1 MSYPWTVNIAARI
14 PDSPNVATGD
24 CSLGHARKVDPS
36 GGQGQVVKAESNV
49 PPSVFSQRLR
59 EARRAARRRPEV
71 EDLFQTVWLA
81 AVEAGREDLS
91 CAVNRRWFVGAFRK
105 RALFDARTAA
115 RRRTREQRAALM
127 DARTG
132 QSAEV
137 PVWFVERLPLKL
149 RTTAL
154 LALAGHSKLE
164 LLWLL
169 RINEPALRQL

>member
-1 MSYPWTVNIAARI
+1 
-14 PDSPNVATGD
+14 
-24 CSLGHARKVDPS
+24 
-36 GGQGQVVKAESNV
+36 
-49 PPSVFSQRLR
+49 
-59 EARRAARRRPEV
+59 
-71 EDLFQTVWLA
+71 
-81 AVEAGREDLS
+81 
-91 CAVNRRWFVGAFRK
+91 
-105 RALFDARTAA
+105 
-115 RRRTREQRAALM
+115 M